1 MYGGHFLALGTASIA
16 ASSAFILGKTPSIL
30 LLVMAYLFSYG
41 AYMLNRGSEVVQDG
55 ISNPARTDFLQ
66 ARSKYLNAISG
77 ASFGLGYLIAA
88 TVNLLFLVAL
98 LVPLLLAVA
107 YTLGSKKLVTL
118 IGAKRLKEKLLVK
131 NVVISLGWSLI
142 PLLVGLFYQSVPLV
156 LVGFAPFIF
165 LRLMSNTVF
174 FDLRDVNADR
184 DFGVRTIPVAFG
196 TTNSYRMMSLFDAL
210 AALYVIALALLHFF
224 PTYCLVLISLPV
236 YSLVYRWASQ
246 RPGANLGVL
255 CDFVADGEYLLW
267 GPVMLFGKII

>member
-107 YTLGSKKLVTL
+107 YTVGSKKLVTL

>member
-16 ASSAFILGKTPSIL
+16 ATSAFILGKTPSIL

-88 TVNLLFLVAL
+88 TVNLPFLVAL

-107 YTLGSKKLVTL
+107 YTVGSKKLVTL